1 VPFCGRDSGYVEL
14 PGVRQFNVCAKRFI
28 ELFAGLLL
36 STRSLGH
43 GLFDADDLMTLRTLA
58 EAMTGSIHFVPWP
71 KPTNASVNSGF
82 FMPQVSHR
90 PDGLA
95 TLWIFK
101 LTHKPIP
108 AHQGLSA
115 FLTSGRLKNT
125 SQKDDPDGQNCSL
138 LELEKIAG
146 KETIDLISCEVILLS
161 SPLRRKQEKRATG
174 QRTKSRVGERVL
186 RFTFRQ
192 TFLLAGEM

>member
-1 VPFCGRDSGYVEL
+1 
-14 PGVRQFNVCAKRFI
+14 
-28 ELFAGLLL
+28 
-36 STRSLGH
+36 
-43 GLFDADDLMTLRTLA
+43 
-58 EAMTGSIHFVPWP
+58 
-71 KPTNASVNSGF
+71 
-82 FMPQVSHR
+82 MPQVSHR